1 MLPKI
6 YRLPGPRL
14 PALLKSRKVF
24 HSRFFILKINPCQNQ
39 HSLIGI
45 IIPVKHSR
53 LAVVRNRHK
62 RLISEAL
69 KPYLFQLK
77 SNHELLFLAKASI
90 LNQPLSVIQAD
101 VLQLLKSCSLL
112 N

>member
-24 HSRFFILKINPCQNQ
+24 HSRFFILKINLCQNQ

-45 IIPVKHSR
+45 IIPVKLSR

-62 RLISEAL
+62 VRPEV
-69 KPYLFQLK
+69 
-77 SNHELLFLAKASI
+77 LAR
-90 LNQPLSVIQAD
+90 VE
-101 VLQLLKSCSLL
+101 VV
-112 N
+112 